1 MPRIHY
7 PKDGGTSRVRGAV
20 TGRRCRIP
28 RRVSPF
34 ITKAHGTLTRRPGK
48 SVVSGHRLRHLR
60 LSTHLKS
67 PQRRIPLLEGLP
79 RPRAP
84 SGSASGVA
92 FSDEVV
98 WRGPSQ
104 GSVSARNPF
113 GQLPLAS
120 RDQAIVPRDPLR
132 VSVRPVTPS
141 LDGAGLPRPPGLS
154 TRALRP
160 TGSRR
165 LVSQRPPPR
174 LRARFGVRGNTEV
187 HSILRLKGDWQIQLS
202 EPCGSYSGG
211 RLVLNPSG

>member
-1 MPRIHY
+1 MAGRLPR
-7 PKDGGTSRVRGAV
+7 PAAG
-20 TGRRCRIP
+20 
-28 RRVSPF
+28 SPF
-34 ITKAHGTLTRRPGK
+34 FTKAHETLTRRPGESRV
-48 SVVSGHRLRHLR
+48 SVHRLRHLR

-67 PQRRIPLLEGLP
+67 PQRRIPSLEGLP

-92 FSDEVV
+92 FSDEAV

-113 GQLPLAS
+113 GQLLLTS

-132 VSVRPVTPS
+132 VSVRLVTLS
-141 LDGAGLPRPPGLS
+141 LDGAGLPRSSGLS

-202 EPCGSYSGG
+202 RPCGPYSGG
-211 RLVLNPSG
+211 RLVLDPSG

>member
-1 MPRIHY
+1 MSSPLSGVCPAYTTR
-7 PKDGGTSRVRGAV
+7 RVLEPQWFEG
-20 TGRRCRIP
+20 RCRP
-28 RRVSPF
+28 ALPHPAAGSPF
-34 ITKAHGTLTRRPGK
+34 ITKAHETLTRRPGE
-48 SVVSGHRLRHLR
+48 SRVSGHRLRHLR

-67 PQRRIPLLEGLP
+67 PQRRIPSLEGLP

-92 FSDEVV
+92 FSDEAV
-98 WRGPSQ
+98 WRGPSR

-132 VSVRPVTPS
+132 VSVRPVTLS
-141 LDGAGLPRPPGLS
+141 LDGAGLPGPSGLS

-165 LVSQRPPPR
+165 LVSQRPPSPTTSQVWCE
-174 LRARFGVRGNTEV
+174 GE
-187 HSILRLKGDWQIQLS
+187 H
-202 EPCGSYSGG
+202 
-211 RLVLNPSG
+211 